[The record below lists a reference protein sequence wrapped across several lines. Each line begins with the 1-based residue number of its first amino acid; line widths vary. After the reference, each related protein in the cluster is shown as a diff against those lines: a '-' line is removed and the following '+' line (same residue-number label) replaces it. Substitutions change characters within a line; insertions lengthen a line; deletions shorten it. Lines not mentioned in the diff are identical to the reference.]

1 MTDNIAARH
10 EDSESRARID
20 RITRGIDHLER
31 ESDRGVILIIGAMLD
46 ELLAELLK
54 NVLDPAVS
62 GKLLNGSTAPLGS
75 FSARAKMAFAI
86 GVIDVQDYK
95 DIEVIRKVRN
105 AAAHFEVKQGFD
117 TWFKS
122 QSVIGLCGN
131 LSQDRLT
138 TGASARE
145 RFIFA
150 AKTTCGS
157 IMRHVIIAQIL
168 FMHKGHSAAL
178 KAVQGKTKDFMYDF
192 KDIEEDDQLMRG
204 EEGDA

>member
-1 MTDNIAARH
+1 MTDNIATKY

-20 RITRGIDHLER
+20 RITRGIDHLEH
-31 ESDRGVILIIGAMLD
+31 ESDRGVILITGAMLD

-62 GKLLNGSTAPLGS
+62 DKLLNGTTAPLGS

-86 GVIDVQDYK
+86 GVIGTQDYK

-105 AAAHFEVKQGFD
+105 AAAHFDVKQGFD
-117 TWFKS
+117 TGFES

-131 LSQDRLT
+131 LSQDMLS

-157 IMRHVIIAQIL
+157 IMSHVIIAEIVS
-168 FMHKGHSAAL
+168 MHKGHSAAL
-178 KAVQGKTKDFMYDF
+178 KAVQGKTKDFMYNF
-192 KDIEEDDQLMRG
+192 QDIDRDD
-204 EEGDA
+204 

>member
-1 MTDNIAARH
+1 MTDNIATKY

-20 RITRGIDHLER
+20 RITRGIDHLEH

-62 GKLLNGSTAPLGS
+62 DKLLNGSNAPLGS

-86 GVIDVQDYK
+86 GVIDAQHYK

-105 AAAHFEVKQGFD
+105 AAAHFDVRQGFD
-117 TWFKS
+117 TGFQS

-131 LSQDRLT
+131 LSQDILS

-150 AKTTCGS
+150 AKITCGS
-157 IMRHVIIAQIL
+157 IMSHVIIAQVVSI
-168 FMHKGHSAAL
+168 HKGHSAAL

-192 KDIEEDDQLMRG
+192 QDIDRDD
-204 EEGDA
+204 

>member
-1 MTDNIAARH
+1 MTDNIATKY

-20 RITRGIDHLER
+20 RITRGIDHLEH

-86 GVIDVQDYK
+86 GVIDDQDFK

-105 AAAHFEVKQGFD
+105 AAAHFDVKQGFD
-117 TWFKS
+117 TGFKS

-131 LSQDRLT
+131 LSQDMLN

-157 IMRHVIIAQIL
+157 IMSHVIIAQVVS
-168 FMHKGHSAAL
+168 MHKGHSVAL
-178 KAVQGKTKDFMYDF
+178 KAVQSKTKDFMYDF
-192 KDIEEDDQLMRG
+192 KDIDGDD
-204 EEGDA
+204 